1 MTPLCILLALGP
13 ALVWGVLV
21 WKLAS
26 AHGRLGSLRDVD
38 IEQPPQTGWP
48 RLSVVVPARNEAT
61 DIEEALRSLLAQDY
75 PDLEVIAVDDRSEDG
90 TGVILDR
97 LATEHASLR
106 VLHIAELPDGWLG
119 KTHAC
124 HAGARLAT
132 GSFLLFTD
140 ADVRFAPDALRRA
153 IAFATSKRLGHLVAW
168 PQLIAPG
175 FWERCFQATF
185 AMFLNFKLRPW
196 ELHVPGSRGFV
207 GMGAFNLVSRD
218 SYAKVGGHEILAM
231 EVVDDVKLGLVLRR
245 SGIRQGSIAA
255 GDLVRVPW
263 ARGLSGSAP
272 RSAQERLRRA
282 RVALGRCDRR
292 TAGARRPHA
301 RAVVDGSR
309 VRHHLAPDCWSRG
322 GNHADPAALGH
333 GPCFT
338 SRATASRGSHFP

>member
-263 ARGLSGSAP
+263 ARGLSGSLRGLLKNAFAGLEWRWAAAIAAP
-272 RSAQERLRRA
+272 LVLVALTLGPWLTSRRCRPTGRASYCVALPCSCVRA
-282 RVALGRCDRR
+282 RRSSA
-292 TAGARRPHA
+292 ARKA
-301 RAVVDGSR
+301 SSS
-309 VRHHLAPDCWSRG
+309 AP
-322 GNHADPAALGH
+322 
-333 GPCFT
+333 
-338 SRATASRGSHFP
+338 